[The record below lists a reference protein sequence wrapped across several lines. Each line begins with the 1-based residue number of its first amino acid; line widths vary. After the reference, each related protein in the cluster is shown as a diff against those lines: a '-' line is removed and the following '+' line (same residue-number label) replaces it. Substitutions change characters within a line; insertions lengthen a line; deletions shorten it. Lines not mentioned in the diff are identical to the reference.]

1 MGNNFVTDEIL
12 NKIRSKRKELFPYE
26 RINRFG
32 VVLQDK
38 PAYNRLIYGCGQI
51 LKELYSPLDG
61 RWGENPAPE
70 SDSIGVLEYHEVT
83 GEVYWSH
90 LNFLNT
96 NWSMLDRTLMFF
108 EYECGQKIIWEGDSY
123 KYVNDFLKLLYRYK
137 EDVLLDSSE
146 LKWGDLKKI
155 HTKCWGAGEKH
166 NNFVV
171 ENYKTLFPEST
182 GVING
187 SSVKGL
193 KDDFK
198 GIDCTILYGEDEKR
212 YVQVKG
218 CSSVHL
224 KDGVYNVS
232 VTMHLNSYKNIHY
245 YVFCPSDERKVYVF
259 KNDPNEICNCD
270 SDEEACVLI
279 PESLVYTISDRSY

>member
-1 MGNNFVTDEIL
+1 MENNFVTDEIL
-12 NKIRSKRKELFPYE
+12 NKIRSKRKELFPFE

-32 VVLQDK
+32 VVLQDQ

-96 NWSMLDRTLMFF
+96 NWSMLERTLMFF
-108 EYECGQKIIWEGDSY
+108 EYECGQKITWEGDSY

-146 LKWGDLKKI
+146 
-155 HTKCWGAGEKH
+155 
-166 NNFVV
+166 F
-171 ENYKTLFPEST
+171 F
-182 GVING
+182 
-187 SSVKGL
+187 
-193 KDDFK
+193 
-198 GIDCTILYGEDEKR
+198 GIIT
-212 YVQVKG
+212 
-218 CSSVHL
+218 
-224 KDGVYNVS
+224 
-232 VTMHLNSYKNIHY
+232 
-245 YVFCPSDERKVYVF
+245 VF
-259 KNDPNEICNCD
+259 KFPVNDSPN
-270 SDEEACVLI
+270 
-279 PESLVYTISDRSY
+279 